1 VNIIAEVDQR
11 ELARRHGPADEHE
24 VKLADGDFL
33 YSSLSSPRR
42 DFTKPSI
49 ATIISV
55 MSACKRSN
63 GQTNASASASPTPPV
78 VEVSTSAAVM
88 RQLPQYFEATGSLAA
103 NQQTDVAPET
113 SGKVAAVGVDIG
125 SSVKRGQMLV
135 RLEDADFKDRAQQ
148 AQAQLDQ
155 AKATLDQNRAKI
167 GLRQGQKFAPENV
180 PEVRAVRAA
189 LDLADKNLQ
198 RYEKLVESGDI
209 SRATY
214 DQQVSQRDQ
223 AAEQYQALIHQ
234 AQQNFAT
241 VANSQAA
248 VEMAQSQLSLA
259 KRNLTYTTVSAPM
272 AGYVL
277 DRPADIGE
285 YISPQQKVATIVSLN
300 PLRARIDVP
309 EQAIPQIHQG
319 ESVSVS
325 VSAYPDRNFSGRVAR
340 VSPSVTATS
349 RTLTVEADVDNP
361 NAELKPGQFA
371 TIRILLPHNAP
382 AVLVP
387 QRALRTISGATY
399 VFVIKNGFAQQRL
412 VQSGQTEGDLV
423 ELKSGV
429 AADEIVAISNVD
441 QLSDGAAVRQ

>member
-1 VNIIAEVDQR
+1 MTRSQFFKLIVVLS
-11 ELARRHGPADEHE
+11 LAAVAAGA
-24 VKLADGDFL
+24 L
-33 YSSLSSPRR
+33 
-42 DFTKPSI
+42 
-49 ATIISV
+49 
-55 MSACKRSN
+55 SACKRSS
-63 GQTNASASASPTPPV
+63 GQTNAAATASPTPPV
-78 VEVSTSAAVM
+78 VEVSTMAAVT

-167 GLRQGQKFAPENV
+167 GLRPGQKFAPENV
-180 PEVRAVRAA
+180 PEVRAARAA
-189 LDLADKNLQ
+189 LDLADKNLR

-214 DQQVSQRDQ
+214 DQQLSQRDQ

-277 DRPADIGE
+277 ERPADIGE

-300 PLRARIDVP
+300 PLRARIDIP

>member
-1 VNIIAEVDQR
+1 MTRSQFRKLILV
-11 ELARRHGPADEHE
+11 LALPA
-24 VKLADGDFL
+24 VAVGAL
-33 YSSLSSPRR
+33 
-42 DFTKPSI
+42 
-49 ATIISV
+49 
-55 MSACKRSN
+55 SACKRSN
-63 GQTNASASASPTPPV
+63 GQTNASASPTPAV
-78 VEVSTSAAVM
+78 IEVSTTAAVM

-103 NQQTDVAPET
+103 NQQTDVAAET

-135 RLEDADFKDRAQQ
+135 RLEDADFKDRVQQ
-148 AQAQLDQ
+148 AQAQLDM

-167 GLRQGQKFAPENV
+167 GLRPGQKFSPENV
-180 PEVRAVRAA
+180 SEVRAARAA
-189 LDLADKNLQ
+189 LDLADKNLR

-223 AAEQYQALIHQ
+223 ASEQYQALIHQ
-234 AQQNFAT
+234 AQQNYAA

-248 VEMAQSQLSLA
+248 VDAAQSQLSLA

-272 AGYVL
+272 AGYVS

-309 EQAIPQIHQG
+309 EQAIPQIRVG

-325 VSAYPDRNFSGRVAR
+325 VAAYPDRNFSGRVAR

-371 TIRILLPHNAP
+371 TIRILLPHSAP

-429 AADEIVAISNVD
+429 AADEVVAISGVD